1 MFEVKKSTM
10 KLCLMTLKTDV
21 KFEGKLTYD
30 FKNDMSLTNLIK

>member
-10 KLCLMTLKTDV
+10 ELCLMTLKTDV
-21 KFEGKLTYD
+21 KFEGKLTYA